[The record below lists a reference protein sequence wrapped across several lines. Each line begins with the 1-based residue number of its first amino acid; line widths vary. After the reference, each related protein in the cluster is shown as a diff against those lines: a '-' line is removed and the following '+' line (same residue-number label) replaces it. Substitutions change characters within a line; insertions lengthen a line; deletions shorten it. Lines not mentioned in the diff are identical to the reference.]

1 MFDKHDKFTINF
13 NELVNKNFKIDYKNF
28 NETFDSYLARFITI
42 VVLLNF
48 SYNIQKIYF
57 TKNLFNR
64 LQKFCI
70 TVQKNLIFITL
81 VERMRQIN
89 QRYRR
94 VNKKKKLYQLNNFR
108 RNIQRN
114 NQSSI
119 SAQNRIFNRIFNCIT
134 NKFNSRENKNY
145 IVRFRDWFKKLK
157 NKIKNRKFYSDCL
170 VVNYLHK
177 NVDCFCKNKFSVLQN
192 RAIVILKTFDIEFIE
207 LKLKQYFDF
216 AETYIYNKKSDKNI
230 DSNFENSKKI

>member
-145 IVRFRDWFKKLK
+145 IVRFRD
-157 NKIKNRKFYSDCL
+157 
-170 VVNYLHK
+170 
-177 NVDCFCKNKFSVLQN
+177 
-192 RAIVILKTFDIEFIE
+192 
-207 LKLKQYFDF
+207 
-216 AETYIYNKKSDKNI
+216 
-230 DSNFENSKKI
+230 